1 METDLLMVDAFIPKP
16 TEISLSFRDWIV
28 APIRSKQAHG
38 AISHQELEAILRLLG
53 DELDDILLDAGRN

>member
-1 METDLLMVDAFIPKP
+1 MARFRTNAQYSRRRQQRDKEPPPLIESDLSAEM
-16 TEISLSFRDWIV
+16 
-28 APIRSKQAHG
+28 